1 MQAHDL
7 RMRILELERENQTL
21 SSRERSAEEE
31 AEEMRRTAEAA
42 GELSRRSGARA
53 ATIQVRR

>member
-1 MQAHDL
+1 
-7 RMRILELERENQTL
+7 MRILELERENQTL